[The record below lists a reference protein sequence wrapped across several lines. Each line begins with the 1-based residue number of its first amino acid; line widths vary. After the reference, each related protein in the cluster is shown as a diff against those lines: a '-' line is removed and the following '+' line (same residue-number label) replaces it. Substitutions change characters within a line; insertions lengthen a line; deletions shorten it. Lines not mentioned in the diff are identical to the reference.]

1 MRALPTTS
9 KVRQGFIWTRWR
21 CYTISKARKT
31 SKPQPAAKRT
41 YTIVGIDPGTT
52 TAFAILDLKGKV
64 IHVSSSRSWG
74 FSELVGLLIELG
86 HPLIIAT
93 DKNPTPG
100 TVDRIKRAF
109 NAILHTPVSSLSVE
123 QKLRDTRPYAYTNE
137 HERDALAAAIDAARS
152 VKNKLEN
159 VEKKAPP
166 EVGLDE
172 LQMLVLRGHTVDSAI
187 NLLKKPIAKVDNDVG
202 NREQERIPA
211 SEKDLLGPDIRYLKA
226 LIKRQDEQ
234 INRLASYVV
243 DLKRSLQLS
252 QEEVLKLQN
261 KVDIVRS
268 ENAKNLKLNKEI
280 SFRQKEIDRL
290 TAELVHSKRV
300 NKGLQKRSQKLK
312 QIRAAEH
319 TKALKAIKI
328 VKSFNREAIQAAD
341 EQEGLAESIILLEDA
356 SGGGIAA
363 AELLVGK
370 GIRAVFLKNE
380 MSDAARKTLFGANV
394 PIFSIREVPIQL
406 SDNLMT
412 IDKNTL
418 EIMIE
423 KGHTEIAN
431 IKQQERLDRLETLVD
446 AYKHDRMKSSQN
458 NN

>member
-1 MRALPTTS
+1 
-9 KVRQGFIWTRWR
+9 
-21 CYTISKARKT
+21 
-31 SKPQPAAKRT
+31 
-41 YTIVGIDPGTT
+41 
-52 TAFAILDLKGKV
+52 
-64 IHVSSSRSWG
+64 
-74 FSELVGLLIELG
+74 VGLLIELG

-109 NAILHTPVSSLSVE
+109 NAILHTPALSLSVE
-123 QKLRDTRPYAYTNE
+123 QKLRDTKPYSYANE
-137 HERDALAAAIDAARS
+137 HERDALAAAIDAFRS

-166 EVGLDE
+166 DVGLDE

-187 NLLKKPIAKVDNDVG
+187 NLLKKPLVKVDDEAG
-202 NREQERIPA
+202 YKQEDSPA
-211 SEKDLLGPDIRYLKA
+211 SEKDLLGPDIHYLKA

-252 QEEVLKLQN
+252 EEKALQLQN
-261 KVDIVRS
+261 KIDIIRS
-268 ENAKNLKLNKEI
+268 ENAKNVKLNKEI

-290 TAELVHSKRV
+290 AAELAHSKRV
-300 NKGLQKRSQKLK
+300 NKDLQKRSKKLK
-312 QIRAAEH
+312 QIRAAER
-319 TKALKAIKI
+319 KQSLKTIKI
-328 VKSFNREAIQAAD
+328 VKFFNRECIQAAD
-341 EQEGLAESIILLEDA
+341 DQVGLAESIIFLEDA

-370 GIRAVFLKNE
+370 GIRAVVLQNE
-380 MSDAARKTLFGANV
+380 MSDAARKILFSANV
-394 PIFSIREVPIQL
+394 PIFSTREVPIQQ
-406 SDNLMT
+406 SGNLIT

-431 IKQQERLDRLETLVD
+431 VKQQQRLDRLETLVEV
-446 AYKHDRMKSSQN
+446 YKHNRMKSSHDN
-458 NN
+458 D

>member
-1 MRALPTTS
+1 
-9 KVRQGFIWTRWR
+9 
-21 CYTISKARKT
+21 
-31 SKPQPAAKRT
+31 
-41 YTIVGIDPGTT
+41 
-52 TAFAILDLKGKV
+52 
-64 IHVSSSRSWG
+64 
-74 FSELVGLLIELG
+74 VGLLIELG

-109 NAILHTPVSSLSVE
+109 NAILHTPALSLSVE
-123 QKLRDTRPYAYTNE
+123 QKLRDTKPYSYANE
-137 HERDALAAAIDAARS
+137 HERDALAAAIDAFRS

-166 EVGLDE
+166 DVGLDE

-187 NLLKKPIAKVDNDVG
+187 NLLKKPLVKVDDEAG
-202 NREQERIPA
+202 YKQEDSPA
-211 SEKDLLGPDIRYLKA
+211 SEKDLLGPDIHYLKA

-252 QEEVLKLQN
+252 EEKALQLQN
-261 KVDIVRS
+261 KIDIIRS
-268 ENAKNLKLNKEI
+268 ENAKNVKLNKEI

-290 TAELVHSKRV
+290 AAELAHSKRV
-300 NKGLQKRSQKLK
+300 NKDLQKRSKKLK
-312 QIRAAEH
+312 QIRAAER
-319 TKALKAIKI
+319 KQSLKTIKI
-328 VKSFNREAIQAAD
+328 VKFFNRESIQAAD
-341 EQEGLAESIILLEDA
+341 DQVGLAESIIFLEDA

-370 GIRAVFLKNE
+370 GIRAVVLQNE
-380 MSDAARKTLFGANV
+380 MSDAARKILFSANV
-394 PIFSIREVPIQL
+394 PIFSTREVPIQQ
-406 SDNLMT
+406 SGNLIT

-431 IKQQERLDRLETLVD
+431 VKQQQRLDRLETLVEV
-446 AYKHDRMKSSQN
+446 YKHNRMKSSHDN
-458 NN
+458 D

>member
-1 MRALPTTS
+1 
-9 KVRQGFIWTRWR
+9 V
-21 CYTISKARKT
+21 
-31 SKPQPAAKRT
+31 AKRT

-52 TAFAILDLKGKV
+52 TAFAVLDLKGQV
-64 IHVSSSRSWG
+64 ISIASSRSWG

-86 HPLIIAT
+86 HPIIIAT

-123 QKLRDTRPYAYTNE
+123 QKLRDTKPYAYSNE
-137 HERDALAAAIDAARS
+137 HERDALAAAIDAVRS

-187 NLLKKPIAKVDNDVG
+187 NLLLKPLAKVEYDEG
-202 NREQERIPA
+202 SSEQEVIPA
-211 SEKDLLGPDIRYLKA
+211 SEKHLLGPDIYYLKA

-234 INRLASYVV
+234 INRLVSYVA

-252 QEEVLKLQN
+252 QEKALKLQN
-261 KVDIVRS
+261 KIDFVQS
-268 ENAKNLKLNKEI
+268 ENAKNVKLNREI
-280 SFRQKEIDRL
+280 TFRQKEIDRL
-290 TAELVHSKRV
+290 AAELAHSKKV

-319 TKALKAIKI
+319 NKALKSIKI
-328 VKSFNREAIQAAD
+328 VKFFNREAIQAAD
-341 EQEGLAESIILLEDA
+341 EQVGLAESVILLEDA

-363 AELLVGK
+363 AELLVSK
-370 GIRAVFLKNE
+370 GIRAVVLKNE
-380 MSDAARKTLFGANV
+380 MSDAARKTLFSANV
-394 PIFSIREVPIQL
+394 PIFSIREVPVQM
-406 SDNLMT
+406 SGNLKT

-423 KGHTEIAN
+423 KGQTEIAN
-431 IKQQERLDRLETLVD
+431 VKQQERLDRLETLVD
-446 AYKHDRMKSSQN
+446 AYKHERMKSNQN
-458 NN
+458 SD